1 MKNFVKA
8 LDMDG
13 HNFLFY
19 NKDFHILLSKDITK
33 LSMEFIMDQ

>member
-8 LDMDG
+8 FDG
-13 HNFLFY
+13 YEFLFY